1 MRPSSQRGLA
11 IAATTVPVEFAIV
24 AFSACVPLNRPGPP
38 IRLRTSR
45 GRRHKEFSCKKNV
58 EQETEM
64 NKKLIMIFAATTLI
78 VLSAVAGWSQMLAR
92 VHGKCIGV
100 EGIPMVGITVQFHNA
115 DTGQNYDL
123 KTDSKG
129 EFASIAISPGKYTVN
144 LIQDGKIIHY

>member
-1 MRPSSQRGLA
+1 
-11 IAATTVPVEFAIV
+11 
-24 AFSACVPLNRPGPP
+24 
-38 IRLRTSR
+38 
-45 GRRHKEFSCKKNV
+45 
-58 EQETEM
+58 M

-144 LIQDGKIIHY
+144 LIQDGKIIHYYTGIGIKLDEQGTKLPFDLQKEPRYAQKNPKYQTKPLTPTNQT